1 MDEDPLHTC
10 LVPWRHPESSFQQ
23 QKELGHFNKR
33 VWLSR
38 CMTSSDNI
46 HYTYM
51 YPVFT
56 WKSLLRVNF
65 LGIVNLRANILSRK
79 KKKKISN
86 NACSLHTTSCFFL
99 ELVYQKIMNQEG
111 LKYWTW
117 NCFHNKIYSTYFL

>member
-23 QKELGHFNKR
+23 QQELGHFNKR

-51 YPVFT
+51 YRVFT
-56 WKSLLRVNF
+56 WKSMLRINF
-65 LGIVNLRANILSRK
+65 WGIVNLRANILSW
-79 KKKKISN
+79 KKKIVTRPV
-86 NACSLHTTSCFFL
+86 AYIYTTSCFFL
-99 ELVYQKIMNQEG
+99 ESVYQKIMNQEG

-117 NCFHNKIYSTYFL
+117 NCFHNEIYRTYFL